1 MKKYLKDCKN
11 LFPIYGKSERIF
23 LKRLE
28 NQIEEYQQSNDVC
41 NYSDLVE
48 QFGVPSSIV
57 SSYYES
63 LDEEQEGLL
72 LKKLNL
78 VKQIRSFLVL
88 FICVVIIALSFK
100 SYLFYLDYKESR
112 SSLIHAIETTI
123 IEEE

>member
-1 MKKYLKDCKN
+1 MKKYLKA
-11 LFPIYGKSERIF
+11 
-23 LKRLE
+23 
-28 NQIEEYQQSNDVC
+28 C
-41 NYSDLVE
+41 NYSDLIE
-48 QFGVPSSIV
+48 QFGAPSSII
-57 SSYYES
+57 SSYYEN

-78 VKQIRSFLVL
+78 VKLIRSFLVL

-112 SSLIHAIETTI
+112 SSLIHAIEMT